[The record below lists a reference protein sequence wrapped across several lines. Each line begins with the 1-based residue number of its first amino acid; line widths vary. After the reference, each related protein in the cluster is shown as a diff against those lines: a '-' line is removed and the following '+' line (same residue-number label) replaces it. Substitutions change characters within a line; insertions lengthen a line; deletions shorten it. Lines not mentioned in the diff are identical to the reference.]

1 MAEGRIVTTTVS
13 ETDEDIA
20 PTALPTSESL
30 FIITC
35 VPKVSPTHGMY
46 ELTEAPIPMIG
57 FDTLIEQEYSPASP
71 DIALDSRSVPADP
84 SLEEPHSSD
93 MSSCISSVHSLALMS
108 SLHLAMNASVSMPVP
123 LARYDA
129 TSAEASQSYSR

>member
-1 MAEGRIVTTTVS
+1 M
-13 ETDEDIA
+13 
-20 PTALPTSESL
+20 
-30 FIITC
+30 
-35 VPKVSPTHGMY
+35 M
-46 ELTEAPIPMIG
+46 G

-71 DIALDSRSVPADP
+71 DIAFDSRSAPADP
-84 SLEEPHSSD
+84 SLDEPHSSD

-123 LARYDA
+123 LTRYDA